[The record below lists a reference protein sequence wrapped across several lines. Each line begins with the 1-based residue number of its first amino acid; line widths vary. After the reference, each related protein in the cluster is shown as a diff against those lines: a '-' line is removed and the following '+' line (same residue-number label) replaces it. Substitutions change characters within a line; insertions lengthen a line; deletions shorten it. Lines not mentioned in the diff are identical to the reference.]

1 MTNWSVDAEPFTTA
15 CRAENS
21 ARESY
26 ASGLRRSLKRRRPAG
41 AHLKVGWKG
50 SMTRRF
56 GNAGGESH
64 RRHTSGHDDILLG
77 EDHQCRRAIG
87 IARGRL
93 LPTPLTSDGE
103 ALEPGQSRS
112 PLDPGAPSLL
122 TCTSRGNAENR
133 ERVAIGKSFPG
144 DFMKLPAQCDHYL
157 ARTSNYTVYS
167 CNEP

>member
-1 MTNWSVDAEPFTTA
+1 MK
-15 CRAENS
+15 S
-21 ARESY
+21 ARTTPSRSRMAFRESGESRE
-26 ASGLRRSLKRRRPAG
+26 ASIDTYHIADMSELVPEPSGC
-41 AHLKVGWKG
+41 AHLNQVGWKG

-144 DFMKLPAQCDHYL
+144 DFMKLPAQCDHL
-157 ARTSNYTVYS
+157 PSAN
-167 CNEP
+167 